1 MRYRLT
7 VEETRKYMHEVII
20 ETDDDIDEV
29 CDEIENTVLYAM
41 DITYGGDNYR
51 CIDFI
56 EDESGDFG
64 NVEVIDAEEVEDEE

>member
-29 CDEIENTVLYAM
+29 CDEIENTVSYGW

-56 EDESGDFG
+56 EDESGDLG
-64 NVEVIDAEEVEDEE
+64 NVEVIDAEEIDE